1 MYQCMNESESELE
14 LLKDKCVFY
23 TQFVIQK
30 LSSSPESIRGLEETY
45 RFIQEAYQM
54 KKIKPLRA
62 FSADIDD
69 QVLRHMPLAIA
80 VEFKNLIK
88 EKLKIDYEDVEKA
101 FARVIDRI
109 LKNEKISNNQEYEL
123 VVNRIDEIFTDHTR
137 AEELKTLN
145 KLLTAFEDLHK
156 K

>member
-1 MYQCMNESESELE
+1 MNESESELE
-14 LLKDKCVFY
+14 LLKDKCIFY

-30 LSSSPESIRGLEETY
+30 LSSSPESIQGLEETY
-45 RFIQEAYQM
+45 RFIQEAYQL
-54 KKIKPLRA
+54 KRIKPLRA

-88 EKLKIDYEDVEKA
+88 EKLKIDYADVEKA
-101 FARVIDRI
+101 YSRVIERI
-109 LKNEKISNNQEYEL
+109 LKNEKISNSQEYEL
-123 VVNRIDEIFTDHTR
+123 VVNRIDEIFTDHKR

-145 KLLTAFEDLHK
+145 KLLTEFEDQNK

>member
-1 MYQCMNESESELE
+1 MNESESELE

-30 LSSSPESIRGLEETY
+30 LSSSPESIQGLEETY
-45 RFIQEAYQM
+45 RFIQEAYQL

-101 FARVIDRI
+101 FTRVIDRI

-137 AEELKTLN
+137 SEELKTLN

>member
-1 MYQCMNESESELE
+1 MNESESELE
-14 LLKDKCVFY
+14 LLRDKCVFY

-30 LSSSPESIRGLEETY
+30 LSSSPESIQGLEETY
-45 RFIQEAYQM
+45 RFILEAYEM
-54 KKIKPLRA
+54 KRIKPLRA

-88 EKLKIDYEDVEKA
+88 EKLKIDYADVEKA

-109 LKNEKISNNQEYEL
+109 LKNQKISNSQEYEL
-123 VVNRIDEIFTDHTR
+123 VVNRIDEIFTDHTK
-137 AEELKTLN
+137 AEELKMLN
-145 KLLTAFEDLHK
+145 NLLTEFENENK
-156 K
+156 N

>member
-1 MYQCMNESESELE
+1 
-14 LLKDKCVFY
+14 
-23 TQFVIQK
+23 
-30 LSSSPESIRGLEETY
+30 
-45 RFIQEAYQM
+45 
-54 KKIKPLRA
+54 
-62 FSADIDD
+62 
-69 QVLRHMPLAIA
+69 MPLAIA

-137 AEELKTLN
+137 LEELKTLN

>member
-1 MYQCMNESESELE
+1 MNESESELE

-45 RFIQEAYQM
+45 RFIQEAYQL

-101 FARVIDRI
+101 FTRVIDRI

-137 AEELKTLN
+137 SEELKTLN

>member
-1 MYQCMNESESELE
+1 MNESESELE

-80 VEFKNLIK
+80 VEFKKLIK
-88 EKLKIDYEDVEKA
+88 EKLKINYEDVEKA
-101 FARVIDRI
+101 FTRVIDRI
-109 LKNEKISNNQEYEL
+109 LKNEKISNTQEYEL

-137 AEELKTLN
+137 SEELKTLN

>member
-1 MYQCMNESESELE
+1 MNESESELE
-14 LLKDKCVFY
+14 LLKDKCIFY

-30 LSSSPESIRGLEETY
+30 LSSSPEAIQGLEETY
-45 RFIQEAYQM
+45 RFIQEAYQL
-54 KKIKPLRA
+54 KWIKPLRA

-88 EKLKIDYEDVEKA
+88 EKLRIDYSDVEKA
-101 FARVIDRI
+101 CSKVIQRI
-109 LKNEKISNNQEYEL
+109 LKNGKISDSQEYEL
-123 VVNRIDEIFTDHTR
+123 VVNRIDEIFTDHKR
-137 AEELKTLN
+137 ADELKTLN
-145 KLLTAFEDLHK
+145 KLLTEFEDQDK

>member
-1 MYQCMNESESELE
+1 MNESESELE

-30 LSSSPESIRGLEETY
+30 LSSSPESIQGLEETY
-45 RFIQEAYQM
+45 RFIQEAYQL

-137 AEELKTLN
+137 SEELKTLN

>member
-1 MYQCMNESESELE
+1 MNESESELE

-30 LSSSPESIRGLEETY
+30 LSSSPESIQGLEETY
-45 RFIQEAYQM
+45 RFIQEAYEM
-54 KKIKPLRA
+54 KKIKSLRD

-88 EKLKIDYEDVEKA
+88 EKLKIDYADVEKA
-101 FARVIDRI
+101 YSRVIERI
-109 LKNEKISNNQEYEL
+109 LKNEKISNSQEYEL

-137 AEELKTLN
+137 AEELKKLN
-145 KLLTAFEDLHK
+145 KLLTEFEDQNK

>member
-1 MYQCMNESESELE
+1 MNESESELE

-23 TQFVIQK
+23 TQFVLQK
-30 LSSSPESIRGLEETY
+30 LSSSPESIQGLEETY
-45 RFIQEAYQM
+45 RLILEAYEM
-54 KKIKPLRA
+54 KRLNPLRA

-88 EKLKIDYEDVEKA
+88 EKLRIDYADVEKA
-101 FARVIDRI
+101 YIKVIERI
-109 LKNEKISNNQEYEL
+109 LKNEKISDRQEYEL
-123 VVNRIDEIFTDHTR
+123 VVSRIDEIFTDHTR
-137 AEELKTLN
+137 AEELKKLN
-145 KLLTAFEDLHK
+145 KLLTEFEDKHK

>member
-1 MYQCMNESESELE
+1 MNESESELE

-54 KKIKPLRA
+54 KKIKPWRA

-137 AEELKTLN
+137 SEELKTLN

>member
-1 MYQCMNESESELE
+1 MNESESELE

-30 LSSSPESIRGLEETY
+30 LSSSPESIQGLEETY
-45 RFIQEAYQM
+45 RFIQEAYQT

-137 AEELKTLN
+137 SEELKTLN

>member
-1 MYQCMNESESELE
+1 MSESESELE

-30 LSSSPESIRGLEETY
+30 LSSSPESIQGLEETY
-45 RFIQEAYQM
+45 RFIQEAYQT
-54 KKIKPLRA
+54 KRIKSLRA

-101 FARVIDRI
+101 YSRVIERI
-109 LKNEKISNNQEYEL
+109 LKNGKISNSQEYEL

-137 AEELKTLN
+137 AEELKALN
-145 KLLTAFEDLHK
+145 KLLTEFEDQHK

>member
-1 MYQCMNESESELE
+1 MSESESELE

-23 TQFVIQK
+23 TQFVLQK
-30 LSSSPESIRGLEETY
+30 LSFSPESIQGLEETY
-45 RFIQEAYQM
+45 RLILDAYQA
-54 KKIKPLRA
+54 KQLKPLRA

-101 FARVIDRI
+101 YVRVIERI
-109 LKNEKISNNQEYEL
+109 LKNGKISSGQEYEL
-123 VVNRIDEIFTDHTR
+123 VTNRIDEIFTDHTK
-137 AEELKTLN
+137 ADELKTLN
-145 KLLTAFEDLHK
+145 KFLTEYEDQNRV
-156 K
+156 

>member
-1 MYQCMNESESELE
+1 MNESESELE

-30 LSSSPESIRGLEETY
+30 LSSSPESIQGLEETY

-101 FARVIDRI
+101 FTRVIDRI

-137 AEELKTLN
+137 SEELKTLN

>member
-1 MYQCMNESESELE
+1 MNESESELE

-88 EKLKIDYEDVEKA
+88 EKLKIDYADVEKA
-101 FARVIDRI
+101 YIKVIDRI
-109 LKNEKISNNQEYEL
+109 IKNEKISNGQEYEL
-123 VVNRIDEIFTDHTR
+123 VTNRIDEIFTDHTK
-137 AEELKTLN
+137 AEELKLLN
-145 KLLTAFEDLHK
+145 KLLTEYEDQNRI
-156 K
+156 

>member
-1 MYQCMNESESELE
+1 MNESESELE
-14 LLKDKCVFY
+14 LLKDKCIFY

-88 EKLKIDYEDVEKA
+88 EKLKINYEDVEKA
-101 FARVIDRI
+101 YSRVIERI
-109 LKNEKISNNQEYEL
+109 LKNEKLSNSQEYEL
-123 VVNRIDEIFTDHTR
+123 VANRIDEIFTDHKR
-137 AEELKTLN
+137 AEELKMLN
-145 KLLTAFEDLHK
+145 KLLTEFEDQNK
-156 K
+156 

>member
-1 MYQCMNESESELE
+1 MNESESELE
-14 LLKDKCVFY
+14 LLKDKCIFY

-30 LSSSPESIRGLEETY
+30 LSSSPESIQGLEETY
-45 RFIQEAYQM
+45 RFIQEAYQE
-54 KKIKPLRA
+54 KRIKSLRA

-88 EKLKIDYEDVEKA
+88 EKLKIDYADVEKA
-101 FARVIDRI
+101 YGRVIERI
-109 LKNEKISNNQEYEL
+109 LKNEKISNSQEYEL
-123 VVNRIDEIFTDHTR
+123 VVSRIDEIFTDHTR
-137 AEELKTLN
+137 AEELKALN
-145 KLLTAFEDLHK
+145 KLLTEFEDQHK